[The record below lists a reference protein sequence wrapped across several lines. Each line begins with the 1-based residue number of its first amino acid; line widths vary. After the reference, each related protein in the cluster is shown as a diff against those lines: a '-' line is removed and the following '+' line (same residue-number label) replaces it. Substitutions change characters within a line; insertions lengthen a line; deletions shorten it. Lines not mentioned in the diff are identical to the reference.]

1 MKILMITPYVP
12 YPPSSGG
19 QIRTLNLL
27 KYLSQKNEITLVC
40 LYKFESEKK
49 HLIRLKPFCKEIY
62 FCRRPENPW
71 TFKTIF
77 GSVFSLKPFLI
88 VRNFSKGAKEVLEKL
103 FDQEK
108 FDVVHLETFYVMPHL
123 PKAKIP
129 ILLVEQTIEYKV
141 YQHFVKSL
149 PKYIQPLFF
158 IDIVKLKYW
167 ERYYWRKANQVA
179 TVSDSDKQLIA
190 NLEPTIK
197 PVIIPNCAG
206 DEMIAKNIIK
216 KDLTNPCLLFQGNF
230 LWLQNTEA
238 ANILIKETLPLLKKT
253 LQNFKLIIAGQSAHK
268 KLKIEEDKYLEIID
282 IPQERSDIVLSLYQ
296 KATLFLAPI
305 FGPGGTRLKILAAM
319 ANGLPVISTKTG
331 TSGLDILDN
340 ETVLI
345 AETPKEF
352 VEKIMLILKNKSLYE
367 KIQKK
372 AYKLIK
378 EKYNWKKIAYNLE
391 IVYKKLI
398 KNENWN

>member
-12 YPPSSGG
+12 FPPSSGG

-27 KYLSQKNEITLVC
+27 KYLSQKNEIILVC

-49 HLIRLKPFCKEIY
+49 HLAQLKPYCKKVY

-77 GSVFSLKPFLI
+77 GSVFSFNPFLI
-88 VRNFSKGAKEVLEKL
+88 VRNFSQEAKEVLREL
-103 FDQEK
+103 FHQEH
-108 FDVVHLETFYVMPHL
+108 FDVIHVETFYVMPHL
-123 PKAKIP
+123 PKVNIP
-129 ILLVEQTIEYKV
+129 VLLVEQTIEYKV

-158 IDIVKLKYW
+158 IDIVKLKFW
-167 ERYYWRKANQVA
+167 ERYYWRKASQVA
-179 TVSDSDKQLIA
+179 TVSDSDKQLIS
-190 NLEPTIK
+190 NLEPKIK

-206 DEMIAKNIIK
+206 DEMVAAKLVNK
-216 KDLTNPCLLFQGNF
+216 NLDNPYLLFQGNF

-238 ANILIKETLPLLKKT
+238 ANILIQKTLPLLKQT
-253 LQNFKLIIAGQSAHK
+253 LKNFKLVIAGQSAYK
-268 KLKIEEDKYLEIID
+268 KIKIEKDKNLEIID
-282 IPQERSDIVLSLYQ
+282 IPQSRSDMVLKLYQ
-296 KATLFLAPI
+296 DATLFLAPI

-331 TSGLDILDN
+331 ISGLDVTD
-340 ETVLI
+340 EDTVLI
-345 AETPKEF
+345 AETPKQF
-352 VEKIMLILKNKSLYE
+352 VEKISWILNNKDIYE
-367 KIQKK
+367 KIRKQ
-372 AYKLIK
+372 AYDLIK
-378 EKYNWKKIAYNLE
+378 EKYNWEKIAHNLE

-398 KNENWN
+398 KHENWN